1 MRTRFSS
8 TVLIAIAIA
17 LVALVLYLPGVWWG
31 APYATAADRTH
42 AWGVDDETPL
52 GPIGEIANLRNP
64 RPERNLGYPLLYSFV
79 VGAAYAPY
87 LGFLWLTGG
96 MTRPGG
102 EYPFGLADPVQSL
115 QLLTWI
121 AHGVTVLMASG
132 TVAAAY
138 LAGSTLWDRRTG
150 VLSALFVMLSFPM
163 FYYARTG
170 NVDVPVLFFTAAA
183 LAVFA
188 RVLVHGLDVKRA
200 VGLGIFVGCALA
212 TKEPSFASFLALPL
226 IVLVVE
232 LRRASYKVNRLAP
245 KFWQAAAASLVAAF
259 LAFGIGSGLF
269 VDPERYLA
277 HLAFAFGRGAEAN
290 AGQIVW
296 IEAFPHTL
304 EGQIRLGSRIVQ
316 YLVDAMTF
324 PGLVLAIVGIVLA
337 ARYKRITL
345 FFLLPAVTYLAVLAG
360 LAHTAQL
367 RYLMPVAFT
376 LSFFAAFSLAWW
388 SRSNTRP
395 VRVMAWL
402 VAGGVLFYSFLI
414 GVELTFAMI
423 NDSRYA
429 AAVWLARETRPG
441 DRVEYFGYSDHLPP
455 LPLGVTT
462 SPTISS
468 VEAVRAPTSAGNTI
482 SKTVEGWDARKPEYI
497 ILVPDFMSA
506 PDAPYSGACPPEI
519 YQGLMSS
526 KYGYEMAAFFQT
538 PRLFP
543 WLPMP
548 QLDYPVVN
556 PPIHIFVR
564 NVPDLT

>member
-1 MRTRFSS
+1 MRTRFAS
-8 TVLIAIAIA
+8 TGWIALAIA
-17 LVALVLYLPGVWWG
+17 LFALALYLPGFWWG

-64 RPERNLGYPLLYSFV
+64 RPDRNLGYPLLYSFA
-79 VGAAYAPY
+79 VGAAYTPY
-87 LGFLWLTGG
+87 LGYLWLTGE

-115 QLLTWI
+115 QALTWI
-121 AHGVTVLMASG
+121 AHGVTVLMACG
-132 TVAAAY
+132 IVVAAY

-150 VLSALFVMLSFPM
+150 VLSALLMLLSFPM

-188 RVLVHGLDVKRA
+188 RILVHGLDVKRG

-212 TKEPSFASFLALPL
+212 TKEPSFASFLAIPIVVL
-226 IVLVVE
+226 IAE
-232 LRRASYKVNRLAP
+232 LRRANGKANWLTP
-245 KFWQAAAASLVAAF
+245 KFWQAPAAALVAAV

-290 AGQIVW
+290 AGQIGWMQV
-296 IEAFPHTL
+296 FPRTL
-304 EGQIRLGSRIVQ
+304 EGEFQLGLRIVQ
-316 YLVDAMTF
+316 YLFDAMTL
-324 PGLVLAIVGIVLA
+324 PGLVLAVAGIILA
-337 ARYKRITL
+337 ARHKRNML
-345 FFLLPAVTYLAVLAG
+345 LFLLPAITYLAVLVG

-376 LSFFAAFSLAWW
+376 LSFFAAFALAWW
-388 SRSNTRP
+388 SRSQWRP
-395 VRVMAWL
+395 IRVMAWL
-402 VAGGVLFYSFLI
+402 AAAGILSFSFLV
-414 GVELTFAMI
+414 GVELTHAMV

-429 AAVWLARETRPG
+429 AAVWLARETQPG
-441 DRVEYFGYSDHLPP
+441 DRIEYFGYPDHLPP
-455 LPLGVTT
+455 LPVGVVT

-468 VEAVRAPTSAGNTI
+468 AEAVRAETSAENAI
-482 SKTVEGWDARKPEYI
+482 SKTVRGWDARKPQYI

-506 PDAPYSGACPPEI
+506 PGAPYSGVLPPEI
-519 YQGLMSS
+519 YAGLQNSA
-526 KYGYEMAAFFQT
+526 YGYHLAAWFQT

-564 NVPDLT
+564 NTLD